1 MAFNI
6 GFVLFPNVTQL
17 DLTGPLQVLHRL
29 PQARAHVAAK
39 SLEPVASDC
48 GLSLVPTTSFA
59 ACEPLDLLCVPGGFG
74 VSGAI
79 ADADTIDF
87 VRRQAARA
95 KYVTSVC
102 TGAFVL
108 GVAGLLKGR
117 RATTHWA
124 YTDLLPLVGA
134 VHAQARVVRDGNVFT
149 GAGVTAGIDFALSLA
164 AEVAGSEAAERIQLS
179 LEYDPAPPFTAGN
192 PRLAPAS
199 VREGVSERFAARLAT
214 FRGELEGA
222 IAPQPT

>member
-29 PQARAHVAAK
+29 PEARAHVAAK

-108 GVAGLLKGR
+108 VVAGLLKGR

-179 LEYDPAPPFTAGN
+179 LEYDPAPPFAAGN

-222 IAPQPT
+222 IAPRPT

>member
-29 PQARAHVAAK
+29 PEARAHIAAK
-39 SLEPVASDC
+39 SLTPVATDC
-48 GLSLVPTTSFA
+48 GLSLVPTTTFA

-79 ADADTIDF
+79 ADPDTIDF

-108 GVAGLLKGR
+108 GVAGLLRGR

-134 VHAQARVVRDGNVFT
+134 VHAQARVVRDGNIFT
-149 GAGVTAGIDFALSLA
+149 GAGVTAGIDFALSVA

-179 LEYDPAPPFTAGN
+179 LEYDPAPPFKAGN
-192 PRLAPAS
+192 PRLATAS
-199 VREGVSERFAARLAT
+199 VRERVSERFAARLAT
-214 FRGELEGA
+214 FRGELEQA
-222 IAPQPT
+222 MAPLPT

>member
-108 GVAGLLKGR
+108 GVAGLLRGR

-149 GAGVTAGIDFALSLA
+149 GAGVTAGIDFALSVA

-222 IAPQPT
+222 IAPRPT

>member
-29 PQARAHVAAK
+29 P
-39 SLEPVASDC
+39 VASDC
-48 GLSLVPTTSFA
+48 GLSLVPTTTFA
-59 ACEPLDLLCVPGGFG
+59 TCEPLDLLCVPGGFG

-95 KYVTSVC
+95 TYVTSVC

-108 GVAGLLKGR
+108 GVAGLLRGR

-124 YTDLLPLVGA
+124 YRPV
-134 VHAQARVVRDGNVFT
+134 
-149 GAGVTAGIDFALSLA
+149 
-164 AEVAGSEAAERIQLS
+164 
-179 LEYDPAPPFTAGN
+179 
-192 PRLAPAS
+192 
-199 VREGVSERFAARLAT
+199 AARGRRA
-214 FRGELEGA
+214 R
-222 IAPQPT
+222 

>member
-17 DLTGPLQVLHRL
+17 DLMGPLQVLHRL
-29 PQARAHVAAK
+29 PEARAHVAAK

>member
-29 PQARAHVAAK
+29 PEARAHVAAK

>member
-29 PQARAHVAAK
+29 PEARAHVAAK

-149 GAGVTAGIDFALSLA
+149 GAGVTAGIDFALSVA

-179 LEYDPAPPFTAGN
+179 LEYDPAPPFAAGN
-192 PRLAPAS
+192 PRRAPAA
-199 VREGVSERFAARLAT
+199 VRERVSERFAARLAT

-222 IAPQPT
+222 IAPRPT

>member
-29 PQARAHVAAK
+29 PEACAHIAAK
-39 SLEPVASDC
+39 SLKPVATDC
-48 GLSLVPTTSFA
+48 GLGLVPTTTFA

-108 GVAGLLKGR
+108 GVAGLLRGR

-134 VHAQARVVRDGNVFT
+134 VHAQARVVRDGNIFT
-149 GAGVTAGIDFALSLA
+149 GAGVTAGIDFALSVA

-179 LEYDPAPPFTAGN
+179 LEYDPAPPFKAGN
-192 PRLAPAS
+192 PRLATAS
-199 VREGVSERFAARLAT
+199 VRERVSERFAARLAT
-214 FRGELEGA
+214 FRGELEQA
-222 IAPQPT
+222 MAPLPS